1 MSDLKDIYAKLHPY
15 PKPVT
20 TPGRTEAEIIKI
32 GCIVCRRQGVYTH
45 PEIHHVR
52 KLATSKKRKRAP
64 KIGLCYMHHSP
75 FGEYG
80 VALHAGEKEFEKNF
94 GSVLGMLE
102 EVNSIKL

>member
-1 MSDLKDIYAKLHPY
+1 MSDLKDIYAKIHPH
-15 PKPVT
+15 PKPET
-20 TPGRTEAEIIKI
+20 IPGRTADEIIKI
-32 GCIVCRRQGVYTH
+32 GCIVCRRQGVYTF

-64 KIGLCYMHHSP
+64 KIGLCYMHHRT
-75 FGEYG
+75 GGYG
-80 VALHAGEKEFEKNF
+80 VALHAGEEKFEEKF